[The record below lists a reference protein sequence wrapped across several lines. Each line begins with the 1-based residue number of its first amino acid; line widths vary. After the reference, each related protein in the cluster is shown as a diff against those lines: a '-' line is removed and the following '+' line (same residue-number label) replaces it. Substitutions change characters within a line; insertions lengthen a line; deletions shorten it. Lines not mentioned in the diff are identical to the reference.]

1 MTVTSMKN
9 VQQEIYLDYGE
20 SGWKRLMRR
29 REVIIFAALLAVII
43 VAAVTTSN
51 FASTRTITYLLLD
64 TAAIMMMA
72 FPMTM
77 VMITGDIDLSV
88 GSMVGLSSAT
98 VGFLLLHGVPFVLA
112 ALGAIV
118 VGVIGGVVNGLLVTR
133 LGLPALAVTIGSMAL
148 YRGLAVGLL
157 GTTAVTEFPKFW
169 TNLAKATIGGTGVPV
184 IVILLIVLFAVF
196 GTLLHFTPFGRGIYA
211 IGLSKEAAAFSGI
224 DVQRT
229 RLLLFIFSGAI
240 AALAGIYYTLR
251 YGSARGDTG
260 TGLELQVIAAVVLGG
275 VSVFGGLGVMSG
287 SVAGVL
293 LIGVIAS
300 ALRLH
305 GITSD
310 VISIVTGLLLILS
323 VTLGSVSLW
332 LQARKARAEARA
344 EAKQAIKKRKMK
356 ADA

>member
-1 MTVTSMKN
+1 MTIGTMQN
-9 VQQEIYLDYGE
+9 IQRELYLDYGE
-20 SGWKRLMRR
+20 PGWKRLMRR
-29 REVIIFAALLAVII
+29 REVLVFAALIAVILI
-43 VAAVTTSN
+43 AAFTTAN
-51 FASTRTITYLLLD
+51 FANTRTVTYLLLD

-98 VGFLLLHGVPFVLA
+98 VGFMLMNGAPFVLA
-112 ALGAIV
+112 AVAAIV
-118 VGVIGGVVNGLLVTR
+118 VGIVGGVVNGLLVTR
-133 LGLPALAVTIGSMAL
+133 MGLPALAVTIGTMAL
-148 YRGLAVGLL
+148 YRGVAVGML

-169 TNLAKATIGGTGVPV
+169 TDLAKATIGNTGIPV
-184 IVILLIVLFAVF
+184 VVILLVILFAIF
-196 GTLLHFTPFGRGIYA
+196 GTILHFTPFGRGIYA
-211 IGLSKEAAAFSGI
+211 IGLSKEAAAFSGFN
-224 DVQRT
+224 VERT
-229 RLLLFIFSGAI
+229 RLMLFVFSGAI

-275 VSVFGGLGVMSG
+275 VSVFGGIGVMSG

-305 GITSD
+305 GVTSD

-323 VTLGSVSLW
+323 VMIGSISLW
-332 LQARKARAEARA
+332 MQARKVKAQARAAARKA
-344 EAKQAIKKRKMK
+344 AKQVTT
-356 ADA
+356 DA

>member
-1 MTVTSMKN
+1 MSVATMKTTE
-9 VQQEIYLDYGE
+9 QELYLDYGE
-20 SGWKRLMRR
+20 PGWKRLMRR
-29 REVIIFAALLAVII
+29 REVIIFAALLAVILI
-43 VAAVTTSN
+43 AALTTAN

-98 VGFLLLHGVPFVLA
+98 VGFMLMHGASFLVAALA
-112 ALGAIV
+112 ALL
-118 VGVIGGVVNGLLVTR
+118 VGIIGGVVNGLLVTR
-133 LGLPALAVTIGSMAL
+133 MGLPALAVTIGSMAL
-148 YRGLAVGLL
+148 YRGLAVGTL
-157 GTTAVTEFPKFW
+157 GTTAVTDFPKFW
-169 TNLAKATIGGTGVPV
+169 TDLAKATMGNTGIPV
-184 IVILLIVLFAVF
+184 VVILLAVLFAIF
-196 GTLLHFTPFGRGIYA
+196 GILLHFTTFGRGVYA
-211 IGLSKEAAAFSGI
+211 IGLSKEAAAFAGI
-224 DVQRT
+224 NVERT
-229 RLLLFIFSGAI
+229 RLLLFVFSGAV

-275 VSVFGGLGVMSG
+275 VSVFGGIGVMTG
-287 SVAGVL
+287 SIAGVL

-323 VTLGSVSLW
+323 VTLGSLSLW
-332 LQARKARAEARA
+332 WQARKVRAEARA
-344 EAKQAIKKRKMK
+344 EARKAIAARKEKQGA
-356 ADA
+356 

>member
-9 VQQEIYLDYGE
+9 VQQELYLDYGE